1 MLVVLQQLGM
11 TYRKNR
17 LVGFRRMGL
26 VMEQIKQANLKA
38 ENLKYINPFYSG
50 RSNGI
55 VIREKSQ

>member
-1 MLVVLQQLGM
+1 
-11 TYRKNR
+11 
-17 LVGFRRMGL
+17 MGL